1 MSTFVL
7 IHGAGSGASYWH
19 LVQPRLEAAG
29 HAVVAV
35 DLPCD
40 DDRAGL
46 AEYLATTL
54 DAIGDR
60 TDLVVVAQSMG
71 GFTAPLVAD
80 RVPVDLIVLV
90 AAMVPAPGESPGA
103 WWDNTGH
110 AEAMRTAA
118 IADGRDP
125 EDGDPATLF
134 LHDVPPAAIEGAT
147 VRTAVRHP
155 VREAVAAGRVAR
167 RAHPF
172 PALSRRPVLPRR
184 VPAPGG
190 PGAARVRPR

>member
-19 LVQPRLEAAG
+19 LVQPRLEVAG
-29 HAVVAV
+29 HVVVAV

-46 AEYLATTL
+46 AEYLATAL
-54 DAIGDR
+54 EAIGDR

-90 AAMVPAPGESPGA
+90 VSLYGP
-103 WWDNTGH
+103 W
-110 AEAMRTAA
+110 
-118 IADGRDP
+118 
-125 EDGDPATLF
+125 
-134 LHDVPPAAIEGAT
+134 
-147 VRTAVRHP
+147 
-155 VREAVAAGRVAR
+155 
-167 RAHPF
+167 
-172 PALSRRPVLPRR
+172 PR
-184 VPAPGG
+184 
-190 PGAARVRPR
+190 